1 MQLVSTRSD
10 DFLHDVRRKCPD
22 SDGRATRSLG
32 REQRQLGLL
41 SAQER
46 LLRVVGARNLEH
58 EQLVTKE

>member
-32 REQRQLGLL
+32 QEQRQLA
-41 SAQER
+41 SAAQER

>member
-22 SDGRATRSLG
+22 SDGRATRSPG
-32 REQRQLGLL
+32 REQRQLA
-41 SAQER
+41 SAAQER

>member
-32 REQRQLGLL
+32 REQRQLA
-41 SAQER
+41 SAAQER
-46 LLRVVGARNLEH
+46 LLLRVVGARYLEH

>member
-32 REQRQLGLL
+32 REQRQLA
-41 SAQER
+41 SAAQER
-46 LLRVVGARNLEH
+46 LLRVVGARYLEH

>member
-1 MQLVSTRSD
+1 MQLFSTRSD

-22 SDGRATRSLG
+22 SDGRATRSQG
-32 REQRQLGLL
+32 REQRQLA
-41 SAQER
+41 SAAQER

>member
-32 REQRQLGLL
+32 REQRQLA
-41 SAQER
+41 SAAQER